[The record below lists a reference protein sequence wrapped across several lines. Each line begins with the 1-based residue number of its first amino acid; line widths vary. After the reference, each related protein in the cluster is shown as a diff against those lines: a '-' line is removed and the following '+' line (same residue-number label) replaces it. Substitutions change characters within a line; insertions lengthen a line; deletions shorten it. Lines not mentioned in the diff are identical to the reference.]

1 MSEHANPAKQ
11 VKTPGPGNGGDDPD
25 VRSLDPRSLR
35 ALAHPLRL
43 RILSALR
50 EYGPATA
57 SGVAERLG
65 ESSGATSYHLRQL
78 GAHSFVVEDTERG
91 TARERWW
98 KAAHRGTR
106 LDRVDEL
113 HQHPDPEVAGA
124 LNAFLY
130 EVAATHTREL
140 DTWLGTQSE
149 WSPEWRRDGQDLSD
163 FTLRLNPAQTLELTH
178 KLHDVIEQYRE
189 RNPEGDDAPDDVER
203 VRVHVHA
210 FPRRA
215 D

>member
-1 MSEHANPAKQ
+1 MSEQ
-11 VKTPGPGNGGDDPD
+11 PGPSRPQPPADDPQ
-25 VRSLDPRSLR
+25 VRTLDPRSLR

-57 SGVAERLG
+57 SGLAERLS

-78 GAHSFVVEDTERG
+78 AAHTFVVEDTERG

-98 KAAHRGTR
+98 RAAQRGTR

-124 LNAFLY
+124 LSTFLH
-130 EVAATHTREL
+130 EVAATHARETE
-140 DTWLGTQSE
+140 TWLATQSD
-149 WSPEWRRDGQDLSD
+149 WSAEWRRDGQDLSD
-163 FTLRLNPAQTLELTH
+163 FSLQLTAAQTRELTSR
-178 KLHDVIEQYRE
+178 LHDVIQEYRDH
-189 RNPEGDDAPDDVER
+189 NPEAADTPAGVER
-203 VRVHVHA
+203 VRVHLHA
-210 FPRRA
+210 FPRKPG
-215 D
+215 